1 MGDSRGL
8 LVCDDQLNMRS
19 NVNSVDP
26 EGAMKERKGSIDNHE
41 TFDEFLAEQEL
52 LEETEDAA
60 VREIIA
66 DQAKTAFFEE

>member
-1 MGDSRGL
+1 
-8 LVCDDQLNMRS
+8 
-19 NVNSVDP
+19 
-26 EGAMKERKGSIDNHE
+26 MKERKGSIDNHE
-41 TFDEFLAEQEL
+41 TFDEFLAEQGL